1 MLDTLIIGKDSK
13 FGLTKDIEILAA
25 ALRRNNLGGRLAIVG
40 IRQRSLWDWLQG
52 RRLAETAIHIERI
65 FPRWYS
71 AARRHILIPNQE
83 RFPRR
88 HLGRLKHV
96 DLVLAKTHHAAEI
109 FRANGIAAEYLGFTS
124 QDRRDLSVERNWNR
138 FVHLAGG
145 STLKGTEDIL
155 ALWHKHP
162 EWPQLTLVQKQHLAP
177 RTVPA
182 NVTLISEFL
191 GDGALRQIQNEHGI
205 HLCPSRA
212 EGWGHHLVEGMSVG
226 ALVIA
231 TNAAPMNEHVGPD
244 SAILVECAR
253 SEPRHIGTSYFVA
266 IDALEAAIERAI
278 AMTEAEKAR
287 YGQAARL
294 AFEQIDLAFASRL
307 AALLGKA

>member
-13 FGLTKDIEILAA
+13 FGLTKDIEILTA
-25 ALRRNNLGGRLAIVG
+25 ALRRNNLGGRLATVG
-40 IRQRSLWDWLQG
+40 IRQRPFWDWLLR

-88 HLGRLKHV
+88 HLGRLKRV
-96 DLVLAKTHHAAEI
+96 DLVLAKSHHAVEI
-109 FRANGIAAEYLGFTS
+109 FKAQGVATQYLGFTS
-124 QDRRDLSVERNWNR
+124 QDRHDPTVERAWDR
-138 FVHLAGG
+138 FFHLAGG
-145 STLKGTEDIL
+145 STLKGTEELL
-155 ALWHKHP
+155 ALWEKHP
-162 EWPQLTLVQKQHLAP
+162 EWPQLTLIQKQHLAP
-177 RTVPA
+177 KTVPA
-182 NVTLISEFL
+182 NVTLISRFVDDAE
-191 GDGALRQIQNEHGI
+191 LRRIQNEHGI

-212 EGWGHHLVEGMSVG
+212 EGWGHHMVEGMSVG

-231 TNAAPMNEHVGPD
+231 TDAPPMNEHVGPD
-244 SAILVECAR
+244 SAILVDCTR

-266 IDALEAAIERAI
+266 IEALEAAIERAI
-278 AMTEAEKAR
+278 AMPAPEKAEF
-287 YGQAARL
+287 GTAARL
-294 AFEQIDLAFASRL
+294 AFEKIDRDFSSRL

>member
-13 FGLTKDIEILAA
+13 FGLTKDIEILSN
-25 ALRRNNLGGRLAIVG
+25 ALRSQKLAGRIATVG
-40 IRQRSLWDWLQG
+40 IRQRSLWDWL
-52 RRLAETAIHIERI
+52 RRRRWADTAIHIERI

-96 DLVLAKTHHAAEI
+96 DLVLAKSHHAVELFKAHGV
-109 FRANGIAAEYLGFTS
+109 ATEYLGFTS
-124 QDRRDLSVERNWNR
+124 QDRRDLTVARDWNR
-138 FVHLAGG
+138 IVHLAGG
-145 STLKGTEDIL
+145 STLKGTEDVL
-155 ALWHKHP
+155 ALWEKHP
-162 EWPQLTLVQKQHLAP
+162 EWPQLTL
-177 RTVPA
+177 
-182 NVTLISEFL
+182 ISSFVDDDE
-191 GDGALRQIQNEHGI
+191 LRRIQNGHGI

-212 EGWGHHLVEGMSVG
+212 EGWGHHMVEGMSVG

-231 TNAAPMNEHVGPD
+231 TDAPPMNEHVGPD
-244 SAILVECAR
+244 SAILVACTR

-266 IDALEAAIERAI
+266 IEALEAAIERAI
-278 AMTEAEKAR
+278 AMPAPEKAEF
-287 YGQAARL
+287 GTAARL
-294 AFEQIDLAFASRL
+294 AFEKIDRDFSSRL